1 MRLPTIAILL
11 AAAPPPAFVVRQ
23 APFSEQSF
31 DEAVF
36 LSLDLQDDQ
45 SVPMSCSAPALPQS
59 IRACPPPP
67 PLFGG
72 LQFVR

>member
-11 AAAPPPAFVVRQ
+11 AAAAPPAFVVRQ

-45 SVPMSCSAPALPQS
+45 SLPMSCSAPTLPQS
-59 IRACPPPP
+59 IRACHPPPS
-67 PLFGG
+67 LFGG